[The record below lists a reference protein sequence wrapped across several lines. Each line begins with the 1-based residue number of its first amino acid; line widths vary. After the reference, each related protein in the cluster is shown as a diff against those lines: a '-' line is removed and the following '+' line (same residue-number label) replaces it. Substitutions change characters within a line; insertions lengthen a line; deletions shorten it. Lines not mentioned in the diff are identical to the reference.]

1 MGIAAKSAGVEN
13 AVMETRRNPHPTRRK
28 SAAAPAPLA
37 TPRVR
42 RVGMVVYPDVHI
54 LDMAGPQAVFES
66 ASRLLKEQGVMT
78 ENAYEVIS
86 LGPGTAPIRSTAG
99 VTFLVD
105 RSYLD
110 FDATLDTL
118 LVAGGQG
125 SRTMR
130 HDAHLRDWLKRMAPR
145 VRRLGSVCTGALVLA
160 ATGLFDGKRATTHWG
175 ACALL
180 ARDHPAI
187 EVDAD
192 AIWVR
197 DGNLYSSAGVTAGM
211 DLALALVEEDW
222 GRALALEVARLLVMF
237 VKRPGG
243 QSQYSAH
250 LAAQA
255 AENPPIRALQGWILE
270 HLTDDLS
277 VPALAS
283 RAAMSPRNFARVFTR
298 EAGSTP
304 GDFVET
310 ARLEAARRL
319 LEESAHSVEI
329 VALRSGFGNAERLRR
344 ACQRR
349 LGVSPQDYR
358 QHFHSRPAPA
368 RAHAALDART

>member
-1 MGIAAKSAGVEN
+1 MGIAAKYVEAEN
-13 AVMETRRNPHPTRRK
+13 GPMEKRHNQRPTRRK
-28 SAAAPAPLA
+28 PVAALPQAAA
-37 TPRVR
+37 PRVR
-42 RVGMVVYPDVHI
+42 RVGVVVYPEVHI
-54 LDMAGPQAVFES
+54 LDMAGPQAVFEA
-66 ASRLLKEQGVMT
+66 ASRLLKQQGVMT
-78 ENAYEVIS
+78 ERAYEVML
-86 LGPGTAPIRSTAG
+86 LGPSTDPVPSTAG

-110 FDATLDTL
+110 FDEKLDTL
-118 LVAGGQG
+118 LIAGGQG
-125 SRTMR
+125 SRTLR
-130 HDAHLRDWLKRMAPR
+130 HDKALLDWLLRMAPQ

-160 ATGLFDGKRATTHWG
+160 ATGLLDGKRATTHWG

-180 ARDHPAI
+180 AHDHPAI
-187 EVDAD
+187 EIDAD

-222 GRALALEVARLLVMF
+222 GRSLALEVARLLVMF

-250 LAAQA
+250 LAAQV
-255 AENPPIRALQGWILE
+255 AESPPIRALQGWILD

-283 RAAMSPRNFARVFTR
+283 QAAMSPRNFARIFTR

-329 VALRSGFGNAERLRR
+329 VALRTGFGNAERLRR

-358 QHFHSRPAPA
+358 QHFRSRPAPHP
-368 RAHAALDART
+368 HAAVGARI